1 MFKKIVSI
9 VLVASLAT
17 LVFAQDQGMG
27 GGMGMRAAPK
37 FEDLDADGDGSITK
51 EEMGKFI
58 REDMLD
64 QRFGRV
70 DADGDG
76 VISREEFDNR
86 PQGGGMGGQPSE

>member
-1 MFKKIVSI
+1 MFKKIVST

-27 GGMGMRAAPK
+27 GGMGMGATPT
-37 FEDLDADGDGSITK
+37 FEALDADGDGSISK
-51 EEMGKFI
+51 KEMGKFI
-58 REDMLD
+58 RPDMLD

-76 VISREEFDNR
+76 VVSREEFDNR
-86 PQGGGMGGQPSE
+86 PQGGGMGGQPTE

>member
-1 MFKKIVSI
+1 MFKKIVST

-27 GGMGMRAAPK
+27 GGMGMGAAPK
-37 FEDLDADGDGSITK
+37 FEDLDANGDGSISK
-51 EEMGKFI
+51 DEMGKFI
-58 REDMLD
+58 RPDTLE

-86 PQGGGMGGQPSE
+86 PQGGGMGGQPTE